1 MCKARLLSSR
11 WQGLSPGTH
20 RACHRII
27 LVAVQELYT
36 PFYDA
41 TMPLLKHILAS
52 AKDKTQRRLCGKALE
67 CISLIAMSVGRD
79 TFQKDAQDFMLY
91 LRQLNTMDMD
101 SDNPLLTYVQSAGTR
116 MCKCL
121 GADFLPMLPDF
132 VPPLIRSA
140 GKKSTFQ
147 VRHPGHAPALYQHR
161 SGTC

>member
-1 MCKARLLSSR
+1 M
-11 WQGLSPGTH
+11 
-20 RACHRII
+20 
-27 LVAVQELYT
+27 QELYT
-36 PFYDA
+36 PYYDA

-52 AKDKTQRRLCGKALE
+52 AKGKTQRRLCGKALE
-67 CISLIAMSVGRD
+67 CISLIAMSVGRE

-121 GADFLPMLPDF
+121 GEDFLPMLPDF

-147 VRHPGHAPALYQHR
+147 VRHPRATCSTCTPDIQSQHR
-161 SGTC
+161 WR